1 MGNIFS
7 SSIGKKLVMSI
18 SGLFLLLFLALHLT
32 INLLLLVGSDAF
44 NIAANFMGTNPI
56 IKIMEPLLGL
66 GFVIHIT
73 NATIITL
80 RNQTARPQGYKTVDQ
95 SQASSWQSRNMY
107 VLGLIVFTFLVI
119 HISNFFWQL
128 KFGSVP
134 TVTVDGVEMHNTY
147 LLVSSLFTT
156 VWWINPLYIIGA
168 LALGYHLSH
177 GFWSAFQTIGW
188 NNSVWIK
195 RLKVVSYLYAIVIAG
210 GFSVISL
217 YFWLLA

>member
-73 NATIITL
+73 YATIITL

-128 KFGSVP
+128 KFGAVP

-195 RLKVVSYLYAIVIAG
+195 RLKVVSYLYAVVIAG